1 MSHIV
6 NDPDNFVEEMIDGFA
21 AASERWVR
29 RVPGGVVRSAPA
41 APGSVAVVIGGGS
54 GHYPAFAGLVGSG
67 IAHGAA
73 LGNIFASPAASQI
86 WSVARSC
93 EAGGGVLFSYGNYAG
108 DMLNFD
114 EAQDRLRADGI
125 DCVTV
130 TVTDDISS
138 APPGEEA
145 RRRGIAGGLVVF
157 KAAGAAADAGADLGT
172 VTRIARRANERV
184 RSIGVAFGGCTLPG
198 AAEPLFTVPAGRM
211 GVGLGVHGEPGLYEE
226 DIASADSLAD
236 LMTAAVLAEA
246 PPDASERVCVLV
258 NGLGSVKYEE
268 LFVLYRTVHARLRT
282 AGLEPV
288 DPEVGELVTSFEMAG
303 VSLTICWLDD
313 ELEQLWRAPADCPGY
328 RKAGTQATAPYYAP
342 SSAPVTVTHTAGLE
356 GTRPQ
361 AAEAAPASAAS
372 ASAGDIACQAL
383 ATAAAALHE
392 HADEL
397 GRLDSVAGDGD
408 HGIGMARGAKAA
420 SSAARQARENGA
432 GLRTVIRQAGRAW
445 ADEAGGTSG
454 ALWGAALT
462 AMADQ
467 FSDASAPS
475 PVTLAASVRAATAA
489 IADRG
494 HAVLGDKTML
504 DALIPF
510 RDCFASDIA
519 AGRDP
524 RTALEH
530 AAQVSEEAA
539 RATAALLPRIG
550 RARPH
555 AERSRGTPDP
565 GAISLALVARA
576 VLPRAT
582 PG

>member
-6 NDPDNFVEEMIDGFA
+6 NDPDHFVDEMIDGFA
-21 AASERWVR
+21 VASQKWVR
-29 RVPGGVVRSAPA
+29 RVPGGVVRAAPA

-73 LGNIFASPAASQI
+73 LGNVFASPAASQI
-86 WSVARSC
+86 CSVARSC
-93 EAGGGVLFSYGNYAG
+93 EAGGGVFFSYGNYAG
-108 DMLNFD
+108 DVLNFD

-125 DCVTV
+125 DCATV

-138 APPGEEA
+138 APAGQEA
-145 RRRGIAGGLVVF
+145 RRRGIAGDLVDF

-198 AAEPLFTVPAGRM
+198 ATEPLFTVPSGRM

-226 DIASADSLAD
+226 DIATADGLAE
-236 LMTAAVLAEA
+236 LMTAAVLAEV
-246 PPDASERVCVLV
+246 PPDPSGRVCVLV

-268 LFVLYRTVHARLRT
+268 LFVLYRAVHARLRT

-313 ELEQLWRAPADCPGY
+313 ELEQLWSAPADCPGY
-328 RKAGTQATAPYYAP
+328 RKAGTQTTAPSYAASP
-342 SSAPVTVTHTAGLE
+342 VPVTATRATGLDD
-356 GTRPQ
+356 TRQ
-361 AAEAAPASAAS
+361 ETAEAAPASAAS
-372 ASAGDIACQAL
+372 AAAGDIACQAL
-383 ATAAAALHE
+383 ARAAAALQE
-392 HADEL
+392 HAEEL

-408 HGIGMARGAKAA
+408 HGIGMTRGAKAA
-420 SSAARQARENGA
+420 SSAARQSLENGA
-432 GLRTVIRQAGRAW
+432 GLRTVVWHAGRAW

-467 FSDASAPS
+467 FSDVSAPS
-475 PVTLAASVRAATAA
+475 AETVAASVSAAATA

-494 HAVLGDKTML
+494 HAVPGDKTML
-504 DALIPF
+504 DALIPL
-510 RDCFASDIA
+510 RDCLTSDIA
-519 AGRDP
+519 AGRDL

-530 AAQVSEEAA
+530 AAEVTDEAA
-539 RATAALLPRIG
+539 RATADLLPRIG

-565 GAISLALVARA
+565 GAVSLALVARA
-576 VLPRAT
+576 ILPSAT